1 MVTLRVYDSA
11 SIRKE
16 YADYIDRYSLYVPTP
31 RNKIKEWGIMGIFLG
46 FSFTEKGITK
56 CSWDECRHGVG
67 TMNLGKKVK
76 RESLPQHVQQWID
89 TMEEKYNRALKED
102 SKEAW
107 VDSFI
112 EAVNTY

>member
-31 RNKIKEWGIMGIFLG
+31 KNKIKEWGIMGIFLG
-46 FSFTEKGITK
+46 FSFSDKTITK

-67 TMNLGKKVK
+67 TMRLGKKVK
-76 RESLPQHVQQWID
+76 RESLPQHVRQWID
-89 TMEEKYNRALKED
+89 TMEEKYNRVLKED
-102 SKEAW
+102 SEEAW